1 MCKSYVFR
9 ITFADLA
16 FLRIAVLDTG
26 NNSRVVS
33 QRVVPVKCLR
43 QGYRHLPLRTP
54 ANQPLEHS
62 TLFLRTRFE
71 QEEHIYL
78 HEEDSQRY
86 PSYEPD
92 LPYQCVKIDPDAQIK
107 RLNIVKKQI
116 FVLRIQGLAND
127 DSPVIV
133 YAESCSTVRDV
144 IQKALTTAGRSES
157 PDDYYLFEEGI
168 VTPSEATAMGI
179 VGAGGT
185 DLTTTQRVLPA
196 QEPIMD
202 AVAFWS
208 GSTRRFQLRKKST
221 DPSGRAWI
229 TSIIKPA
236 PASTN
241 GQNQNSSSA
250 SNPSKKIGEWVEQT
264 KSRSG
269 AVSPS
274 GFVAISHHG
283 TRSFDTEAIEST
295 HSMDYLEPGGL
306 PQRAKSM
313 GETFLICIHNVS
325 DNHPY
330 AILRTSINNTASDI
344 IKQIMIK
351 TQRFDVD
358 ENEYVLVEELR
369 DNPNEFSR
377 PTGGKLPEP
386 TKKAA
391 YRILE
396 PDENVWKAQTR
407 WSCAGRFL
415 LEKKEDIESQK
426 HLKSD
431 HTRKISLSN
440 MRSSMNIPRRFSRF
454 GKSLTLDSGG
464 KNGNVKDSN

>member
-1 MCKSYVFR
+1 MCFIHHFR
-9 ITFADLA
+9 ITFVDLA
-16 FLRIAVLDTG
+16 FLRISVIDTG
-26 NNSRVVS
+26 SNNRVVS

-43 QGYRHLPLRTP
+43 QGYRHLPLRSP
-54 ANQPLEHS
+54 ANQPLEYS
-62 TLFLRTRFE
+62 SLFLRVRFE

-78 HEEDSQRY
+78 HEEDGSRF
-86 PSYEPD
+86 PNYEPEM
-92 LPYQCVKIDPDAQIK
+92 PYQWLKTDPDAQLK

-127 DSPVIV
+127 DSSIIV

-144 IQKALTTAGRSES
+144 IQKALMSAGRSES
-157 PDDYYLFEEGI
+157 PDEYYLFEEGI
-168 VTPSEATAMGI
+168 MTPSEATAMGI
-179 VGAGGT
+179 VGAGGS
-185 DLTTTQRVLPA
+185 DLTTTQRMLPA

-202 AVAFWS
+202 AVVCCWN
-208 GSTRRFQLRKKST
+208 GSTRRFVLRKKSS

-229 TSIIKPA
+229 TSIIKPG
-236 PASTN
+236 PGT
-241 GQNQNSSSA
+241 SSSA
-250 SNPSKKIGEWVEQT
+250 AASSAIPLRRAGDWMDQVLP
-264 KSRSG
+264 RSG

-330 AILRTSINNTASDI
+330 AILRTSINNTATDI
-344 IKQIMIK
+344 IKQIMMK

-358 ENEYVLVEELR
+358 ENDFVLVEELR
-369 DNPNEFSR
+369 DNASEFCR
-377 PTGGKLPEP
+377 PVGGKLPEP
-386 TKKAA
+386 TKRAA
-391 YRILE
+391 YRILDS
-396 PDENVWKAQTR
+396 DENVWKAQTR
-407 WSCAGRFL
+407 WNCAGRFL
-415 LEKKEDIESQK
+415 LEKKSDVESQK
-426 HLKSD
+426 GILKSE

-440 MRSSMNIPRRFSRF
+440 MRSSMNIPRRISRF
-454 GKSLTLDSGG
+454 GKSLTLDSG
-464 KNGNVKDSN
+464 KSGNIKDAN